1 MSNFD
6 THHLPHLV
14 LTEIKM
20 KFFDQTYPTKNYVNT
35 YIWWYENI
43 NTNLFSQP
51 FFEKTHTSVIL
62 YFKIDNF
69 CPLKSNFHPF
79 LDIWPNVWV
88 WNSLLPSCYHLLVQ
102 VRHTRSLFFPFWY
115 QKEWLNTDFRLKITL
130 DFQKNNAYFWHFGLG
145 LAQSLVPKGK
155 KWLLACLTCT
165 NKW

>member
-1 MSNFD
+1 MSNLD

-20 KFFDQTYPTKNYVNT
+20 KFFDWTYPTKNYVNT
-35 YIWWYENI
+35 YIWWYKNI
-43 NTNLFSQP
+43 NINLFSQL

-88 WNSLLPSCYHLLVQ
+88 WTLEFTITQLLSFVGTSKTCKK
-102 VRHTRSLFFPFWY
+102 PFLSFLTPIRVIEYW
-115 QKEWLNTDFRLKITL
+115 F
-130 DFQKNNAYFWHFGLG
+130 
-145 LAQSLVPKGK
+145 LA
-155 KWLLACLTCT
+155 
-165 NKW
+165 